1 MEGNGIYTKIQKY
14 PKLKNPTMI
23 CGLPGIGAIGK
34 TASDYLAIEL
44 EAELFGKLYSNKFL
58 SQVQVKNSV
67 AEFLKNEFYYSKD
80 SNIIILRGN
89 AQPSDSVGMYELGD
103 AIMNVAK
110 KCGVKQMITLAA
122 YVSGYEFKRPRVF
135 RAGDNLEGVIDP
147 RKFGVIKMR
156 GGAISGLNGI
166 LIGLCN
172 LNDIEGLCLLGET
185 SGKDVSDLKAA
196 RSLLR
201 VLNKMLDLKISLDGI
216 DKAEELKQGLVKE
229 VWEHD
234 YVNYNK
240 DDDDHMLPYG

>member
-1 MEGNGIYTKIQKY
+1 MEDTCIYTKIHKY
-14 PKLKNPTMI
+14 PKMKNPTMI

-44 EAELFGKLYSNKFL
+44 DAKQFGKVYSNKFPAN
-58 SQVQVKNSV
+58 VQVNEGIS
-67 AEFLKNEFYYSKD
+67 EFLSNEFFYSKE
-80 SNIIILRGN
+80 SNMIILRGN
-89 AQPSDSVGMYELGD
+89 AQPFDSVAMYELGD
-103 AIMNVAK
+103 AIIGVAK

-135 RAGDNLEGVIDP
+135 RAGDNLNDVIDP

-172 LNDIEGLCLLGET
+172 LYGIDGLCLLGET
-185 SGKDVSDLKAA
+185 SGKEASDLRAA

-201 VLNKMLDLKISLDGI
+201 VLNKMLELNISFEGI
-216 DKAEELKQGLVKE
+216 DKAEELKRGFIQD
-229 VWEHD
+229 VWEHEYND
-234 YVNYNK
+234 NNK
-240 DDDDHMLPYG
+240 DDDDYMIPYG